1 MKRFS
6 IAKRFWSRVRRE
18 VAREAREN
26 MMSYAAARQSFDLY
40 EMRLEAIETRLIRK
54 IIALEAEIGA
64 LKAGR
69 EAPASKKLPRA
80 VGE

>member
-1 MKRFS
+1 MKKFS
-6 IAKRFWSRVRRE
+6 IARRFWSRVRRE

-40 EMRLEAIETRLIRK
+40 EMRLDSIETRLIRK
-54 IIALEAEIGA
+54 IVALEREIA
-64 LKAGR
+64 VLKADR
-69 EAPASKKLPRA
+69 DAAPRPLPKA